1 MTTDLAIVDLGLG
14 NLRSVEKAV
23 AAAAERAGAGV
34 PSITHDPE
42 VIARA
47 TRVVV
52 PGQGAFRDGA
62 AALAKDGGALAQAL
76 RETIAKGTPYLGICL
91 GLQLLLDDSE
101 EAPGSKGLGVFAGS
115 VRRIPD
121 DLVFEGRRLK
131 VPHMGWNQ
139 PHLLANPA
147 GEAARDALGA
157 AGESPWFYFV
167 HSYHA
172 VPADPSLVAA
182 TASYGCLEITAALAE
197 GPLLATQFHPEKSQ
211 RAGLAM
217 LEAFLRRGR
226 QSTVDSRQSVRASTT
241 RPAPPTTRT
250 RLPWLGLRG
259 GSWSREDV
267 LSTVDCRL

>member
-23 AAAAERAGAGV
+23 AAAAEHAGAGV

-76 RETIAKGTPYLGICL
+76 RETIGKGTPYLGICL

-139 PHLLANPA
+139 PHLLANRA

-157 AGESPWFYFV
+157 AGECTYPRPAFGGSVDLPWFYFV

-217 LEAFLRRGR
+217 LEAFLRRP
-226 QSTVDSRQSVRASTT
+226 SRM
-241 RPAPPTTRT
+241 
-250 RLPWLGLRG
+250 
-259 GSWSREDV
+259 
-267 LSTVDCRL
+267 